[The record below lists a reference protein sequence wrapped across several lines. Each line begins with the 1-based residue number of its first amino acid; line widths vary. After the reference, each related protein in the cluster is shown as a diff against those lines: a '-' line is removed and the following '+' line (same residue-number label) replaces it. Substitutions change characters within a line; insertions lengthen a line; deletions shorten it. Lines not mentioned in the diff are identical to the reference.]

1 MGLALLYQEHMQLGS
16 LLPILCLMPAA
27 QAVDYVKCEAMQK
40 AQSRIQTSIRE
51 IRRERKLSL
60 QLAAQEGVNQ
70 CSRLRGTPEWKT
82 CVSTVVNSPEVVARY
97 DVRDGNEVE
106 QEIKRLEN
114 RVARVQADYEAEG
127 CY

>member
-1 MGLALLYQEHMQLGS
+1 MKRLQ
-16 LLPILCLMPAA
+16 LLPFLCLMPAA
-27 QAVDYVKCEAMQK
+27 QAMDYVKCEAMQK

-70 CSRLRGTPEWKT
+70 CSRLRGTPEWKS